1 MQRTWPTQSDAYK
14 EKFLWTRKVGW
25 ELRSLE
31 IQKTTKTTPQ
41 HRRQTENSNF
51 AEGSDL
57 NSRRP
62 VSSIGNHERGEEES
76 RPCVYAVSQ
85 RSAGP
90 DAERRSLIRPVF
102 YDNKAATLCANPVWK
117 CHPYPG
123 RRVLIHSHLRSFYQ
137 SSCSCLVTR
146 RSPRLL
152 SVLRIPSPSSP
163 SSPVAMVWIAFL
175 RESQFFPH
183 VSQSETWF
191 CC

>member
-1 MQRTWPTQSDAYK
+1 MQRTWPIQSDANK
-14 EKFLWTRKVGW
+14 EKFLWSAESVGW

-41 HRRQTENSNF
+41 HHRQTENANF
-51 AEGSDL
+51 ADGSD
-57 NSRRP
+57 SP
-62 VSSIGNHERGEEES
+62 ASFEYQGSMSEEES

-123 RRVLIHSHLRSFYQ
+123 RRVLIHSHLLSFYQ

-163 SSPVAMVWIAFL
+163 SSPVVMVWIAFL
-175 RESQFFPH
+175 RELPFFPH
-183 VSQSETWF
+183 VSQNETWF
-191 CC
+191 CCQ